1 MNLYLE
7 KSDTMNNLIYVF
19 GAHSRARTL
28 KEYLTQIY
36 PEISIQA
43 FLFDDSEDNL
53 SCIDGIP
60 VIDINDSQKN
70 KMTILNPD
78 YPVYL
83 GIRGVNHEKVTCHL
97 KQLGFKTIIPVTVDL
112 DSELRNKYLIKA
124 FHDKGVP
131 FKKISDYIG
140 KSSDCRHQNC
150 GIGVYVVSSAFDAVL
165 NESFALR
172 SFEKRIQVGCRLTDK
187 RVDSSA
193 FDDEGDSISDRN
205 KQFCELTALYWI
217 WKNAKENIVGLEHYR
232 RFFIIPDNLE
242 SVMGANGIDVI
253 LPVPLFV
260 APNLQDNY
268 LSRHAD
274 KPWNDMLQILAELYP
289 EDLNPA
295 QEYFNQGLYS
305 PCNMLIARKE
315 IFNAF
320 CEWLFPIL
328 FKVADMNG
336 ELEDRYQNR
345 YPGFLSERLM
355 SYYFDRHKDKFNI
368 VYADKNFLS

>member
-1 MNLYLE
+1 MNVRLY
-7 KSDTMNNLIYVF
+7 IF

-28 KEYLTQIY
+28 KEYLTKIY
-36 PEISIQA
+36 TEITIQA
-43 FLFDDSEDNL
+43 FLFDDFEKNPF
-53 SCIDGIP
+53 CIDGIP
-60 VIDINDSQKN
+60 VINIQEKVSV
-70 KMTILNPD
+70 LNLD

-97 KQLGFKTIIPVTVDL
+97 KQLGFKEVIPVTVDL
-112 DSELRNKYLIKA
+112 DSELRNKYLVKT
-124 FHDKGVP
+124 FQDKGIT
-131 FKKISDYIG
+131 FKKINDFIST
-140 KSSDCRHQNC
+140 SSDNSHPN
-150 GIGVYVVSSAFDAVL
+150 GTMGVYVVSSAFDAVL
-165 NESFALR
+165 NKPFALR
-172 SFEKRIQVGCRLTDK
+172 TFEKRIQVGCKLTDK
-187 RVDSSA
+187 RVDASV
-193 FDDEGDSISDRN
+193 FDDEGDSISERN

-232 RFFIIPDNLE
+232 RFFIVPDNLE
-242 SVMGANGIDVI
+242 SVMETNGIDVI

-260 APNLQDNY
+260 APNLRENY
-268 LSRHAD
+268 LSRHAN

-289 EDLNPA
+289 EDLNPT

-305 PCNMLIARKE
+305 PCNMIIARKE
-315 IFNAF
+315 IFDVF

-328 FKVADMNG
+328 FKVVEMNG

-355 SYYFDRHKDKFNI
+355 SYYFDRHKDEFNV